1 MKILGSIS
9 VLLALW
15 AGVSTAPAVPD
26 SRPAVYAW
34 PSTEDGR
41 DAAIL
46 SSAAFPVRADAPDP
60 TVDSARAEFEA
71 GRFWHASR
79 ILRGRGADEAALTP
93 PEVLLLARADA
104 GWNSWDDVLAELEGA
119 DWLDRIEGGEGR
131 LLLARA
137 LEAAERWDE
146 AARQYQRFR
155 STGAIAKETPW
166 AASREARVAARAG
179 LWVPMLGALEAV
191 GRHSSELS
199 KWTVL
204 QMARNSLEQG
214 DAEQTLQFLPLL
226 GGDSAIA
233 ELAWDLEARAW
244 LVAGD
249 TARARDR
256 YAEVVQGDLTAVQR
270 GEAMEAIGALA
281 AISGDMGAAR
291 AAYEVSLDAYPRG
304 ASGARA
310 AWGVLR
316 TGRVDSGQA
325 LRSARILDRAREN
338 HQALQAYERHLAA
351 LPEAVQPEPVVQ
363 LARARLL
370 SAVGRHETA
379 VVEFRRL
386 VETDD
391 SVFELLV
398 LDQWR
403 RGRSRQ
409 GRRDAVRTIEGWIID
424 RYPESRQAVDIV
436 VSRANSAWLRGTYT
450 VAAAG
455 FERAI
460 AMEPSHASAGLARMR
475 LGQIRLQQNDEEAA
489 AEVFGSYLEEFP
501 NGQRWAEATYWVAR
515 SLGALGR
522 DEDAQEYLSE
532 IRDRDALSYY
542 GVLAFDLLEEPFRP
556 DVPAGPVSI
565 RRPWLRDEL
574 RTLDLLVAAGLDEGV
589 EAHIDGLIARTDGSV
604 PEGLDVA
611 DALIER
617 GFSIDGI
624 RLGQD
629 LRRSGAPQTR
639 RLLRVLYPF
648 PYREIV
654 TREAYERDIDPIFL
668 AALIRQESAFTPR
681 IHSPAGA
688 IGLMQVMP
696 ATGRDVARSQG
707 IRGLTAA
714 SLETPEINLH
724 LGTRFWLDMERRYA
738 DGKLPLVLSAYNAGP
753 TRARRWRQLPEF
765 ADPLRFTERIPFD
778 ETRGYV
784 KSITRNI
791 GLYQFLYGD
800 EQPFRGL

>member
-1 MKILGSIS
+1 VKFLGSIS

-15 AGVSTAPAVPD
+15 AGVPTDLAFPD
-26 SRPAVYAW
+26 SRPTVDAW
-34 PSTEDGR
+34 PSTDT
-41 DAAIL
+41 
-46 SSAAFPVRADAPDP
+46 PDP
-60 TVDSARAEFEA
+60 TVDSARAELEA

-79 ILRGRGADEAALTP
+79 ILRARGADEPALTP

-104 GWNSWDDVLAELEGA
+104 GWDNWDAVLTELEGA
-119 DWLDRIEGGEGR
+119 DWLDRIGDGEGR
-131 LLLARA
+131 LLVARA

-146 AARQYQRFR
+146 AAQQYERFR
-155 STGAIAKETPW
+155 STGAMAKETPW
-166 AASREARVAARAG
+166 VASREAQVAARAG
-179 LWVPMLGALEAV
+179 AWVPMLGALEAA
-191 GRHSSELS
+191 GRRSPELS

-214 DAEQTLQFLPLL
+214 DAEQTLRFLPLL
-226 GGDSAIA
+226 SGDSAIA
-233 ELAWDLEARAW
+233 QLAWDLEARAW
-244 LVAGD
+244 MLAGD
-249 TARARDR
+249 TARAVDR
-256 YAEVVQGDLTAVQR
+256 YAEVVRGDLGAAQR

-281 AISGDMGAAR
+281 AIGGDMGAAR
-291 AAYEVSLDAYPRG
+291 AAYKASLDAYPRG

-316 TGRVDSGQA
+316 TGAVDAGQA

-351 LPEAVQPEPVVQ
+351 LPEAVQPEPAVE

-379 VVEFRRL
+379 VVEFRKL

-391 SVFELLV
+391 PMFELRV

-403 RGRSRQ
+403 RARSRQ
-409 GRRDAVRTIEGWIID
+409 GRRDAVRTIERWIIE
-424 RYPESRQAVDIV
+424 RYPESREAVDIV
-436 VSRANSAWLRGTYT
+436 VSQANSALSRGTYAE
-450 VAAAG
+450 AAAG

-501 NGQRWAEATYWVAR
+501 DGQRWAEATYWVAR

-532 IRDRDALSYY
+532 IRERDALSYY
-542 GVLAFDLLEEPFRP
+542 GVLVFDLLEEPFRP
-556 DVPAGPVSI
+556 AVPSGPVAAL
-565 RRPWLRDEL
+565 RPWLRDGL
-574 RTLDLLVAAGLDEGV
+574 RTLDLLVAAGLDAGV
-589 EAHIDGLIARTDGSV
+589 EAHIDGLITRTHGSV

-617 GFSIDGI
+617 GFSIAGI
-624 RLGQD
+624 NVGRELVRG
-629 LRRSGAPQTR
+629 GAPQTM

-648 PYREIV
+648 PYRELV
-654 TREAYERDIDPIFL
+654 TREAYERGIDPIFL

-696 ATGRDVARSQG
+696 ATGRALARSQG
-707 IRGLTAA
+707 IRGFTAA
-714 SLETPEINLH
+714 SLETAEINLH
-724 LGTRFWLDMERRYA
+724 LGTRFWLDMERRYG
-738 DGKLPLVLSAYNAGP
+738 DGELPLVLSAYNAGP
-753 TRARRWRQLPEF
+753 TRARRWRRLPEF

-784 KSITRNI
+784 KAITRNI

-800 EQPFRGL
+800 D

>member
-1 MKILGSIS
+1 M
-9 VLLALW
+9 
-15 AGVSTAPAVPD
+15 
-26 SRPAVYAW
+26 RF
-34 PSTEDGR
+34 
-41 DAAIL
+41 
-46 SSAAFPVRADAPDP
+46 SAAVLVRANTPDP

-79 ILRGRGADEAALTP
+79 ILRARGADHAALTP

-104 GWNSWDDVLAELEGA
+104 GWQYWDGVLAELEGA
-119 DWLDRIEGGEGR
+119 DWLDRIGGGEGR
-131 LLLARA
+131 LLVARA

-146 AARQYQRFR
+146 SAQQYERFR
-155 STGAIAKETPW
+155 STGVMAKETPW
-166 AASREARVAARAG
+166 VASREAQVAARAG
-179 LWVPMLGALEAV
+179 LWVPMLGALEAT
-191 GRHSSELS
+191 GRRSPELS

-214 DAEQTLQFLPLL
+214 DAEQTLRLLPLL
-226 GGDSAIA
+226 SGDSVIA

-249 TARARDR
+249 TARALDR
-256 YAEVVQGDLTAVQR
+256 YGEVVQGNLKAASR
-270 GEAMEAIGALA
+270 GEALEAIGALA
-281 AISGDMGAAR
+281 AISGEMGAAQ
-291 AAYEVSLDAYPRG
+291 AAYQASLDAYPRG
-304 ASGARA
+304 ASGTRA

-316 TGRVDSGQA
+316 TGRVDSEQA

-338 HQALQAYERHLAA
+338 HQALQAYERHLAR
-351 LPEAVQPEPVVQ
+351 LPQAVQPDPAVQ

-370 SAVGRHETA
+370 SAVGTHEAA
-379 VVEFRRL
+379 VVEFRKL

-391 SVFELLV
+391 PVFELRV

-403 RGRSRQ
+403 RARSRQ
-409 GRRDAVRTIEGWIID
+409 GRQGAVRTIEGWIID
-424 RYPESRQAVDIV
+424 RYPESREAVDIV
-436 VSRANSAWLRGTYT
+436 VSRANSARARGTYGQ
-450 VAAAG
+450 AAAG

-501 NGQRWAEATYWVAR
+501 NGRRWAEASYWMAR
-515 SLGALGR
+515 SLAALGR
-522 DEDAQEYLSE
+522 NEDAQEYLNE

-542 GVLAFDLLEEPFRP
+542 GVLVFDLLEEPFRP
-556 DVPAGPVSI
+556 AVPSGPVSAP
-565 RRPWLRDEL
+565 RPWLRDEL
-574 RTLDLLVAAGLDEGV
+574 TTLDLLVAAGLDAGV
-589 EAHIDGLIARTDGSV
+589 EAHIDGLIARVDGSIL
-604 PEGLDVA
+604 ESLDLA

-617 GFSIDGI
+617 GFAIAGI
-624 RLGQD
+624 RLGQGL
-629 LRRSGAPQTR
+629 LRNGAPQTK

-648 PYREIV
+648 PHRELV
-654 TREAYERDIDPIFL
+654 TREARERDIDPIFL

-696 ATGRDVARSQG
+696 ATGRALARSQG
-707 IRGLTAA
+707 IRGFTSA
-714 SLETPEINLH
+714 SLETAEINLH

-753 TRARRWRQLPEF
+753 SRARRWRQLPEF

-800 EQPFRGL
+800 G

>member
-1 MKILGSIS
+1 MKFLGSIS

-15 AGVSTAPAVPD
+15 AGVPTVPAFPD
-26 SRPAVYAW
+26 SRPAVGAPPY
-34 PSTEDGR
+34 SKDGR
-41 DAAIL
+41 DPAIR
-46 SSAAFPVRADAPDP
+46 SSAAFLVHADAPDP

-79 ILRGRGADEAALTP
+79 ILRGRGAEEAALTP
-93 PEVLLLARADA
+93 PQVLLLARADA
-104 GWNSWDDVLAELEGA
+104 GWNNWDDVLAELEGA
-119 DWLDRIEGGEGR
+119 DWLDRIGGGEGR
-131 LLLARA
+131 LLVARA
-137 LEAAERWDE
+137 LEAAERWEE
-146 AARQYQRFR
+146 AAQQYGRFR
-155 STGAIAKETPW
+155 STGEIAKETPW
-166 AASREARVAARAG
+166 VASREAQVAARAG
-179 LWVPMLGALEAV
+179 AWVPMLGALEAA
-191 GRHSSELS
+191 GRRSPELS

-204 QMARNSLEQG
+204 QMARNSLEEG
-214 DAEQTLQFLPLL
+214 DAEQTLRFLPLL
-226 GGDSAIA
+226 GGDSTIA
-233 ELAWDLEARAW
+233 ELAWNLEARAW

-249 TARARDR
+249 TVRAMDR
-256 YAEVVQGDLTAVQR
+256 YAEVVQGDLGAAHR

-281 AISGDMGAAR
+281 AIAGDMGAAR
-291 AAYEVSLDAYPRG
+291 EAYEASLDAYPRG
-304 ASGARA
+304 ASGVRA
-310 AWGVLR
+310 AWGVIR
-316 TGRVDSGQA
+316 TGAVDAEQA

-338 HQALQAYERHLAA
+338 HQALQAYERHLAG
-351 LPEAVQPEPVVQ
+351 LPEAVQPEPAVE

-370 SAVGRHETA
+370 SAVGRHEAA

-391 SVFELLV
+391 PVFELRI

-403 RGRSRQ
+403 RARSRQ
-409 GRRDAVRTIEGWIID
+409 GRRDATRTIERWIIE
-424 RYPESRQAVDIV
+424 RYPESREAVDIV
-436 VSRANSAWLRGTYT
+436 VSRANSALSRGTY
-450 VAAAG
+450 VEAAAG
-455 FERAI
+455 FEQAI

-542 GVLAFDLLEEPFRP
+542 GVLVFDLLEEPFRP
-556 DVPAGPVSI
+556 PVPSGPVAAP
-565 RRPWLRDEL
+565 RRWLRDGL
-574 RTLDLLVAAGLDEGV
+574 RTLDLLAAAGLDAGV
-589 EAHIDGLIARTDGSV
+589 EAHIDGLIARTDGSI
-604 PEGLDVA
+604 PEALDLA

-617 GFSIDGI
+617 GFSIAGI

-629 LRRSGAPQTR
+629 LLRSGAPQTK

-648 PYREIV
+648 PYRELV
-654 TREAYERDIDPIFL
+654 TREAHERGIDPIFL
-668 AALIRQESAFTPR
+668 AALIRQESAFTPW

-696 ATGRDVARSQG
+696 ATGRALARSQG
-707 IRGLTAA
+707 IRGFTAA
-714 SLETPEINLH
+714 SLETAEINLH
-724 LGTRFWLDMERRYA
+724 LGTRFWLDMERRYG

-753 TRARRWRQLPEF
+753 TRARRWRRLPEF

-784 KSITRNI
+784 KAITRNI
-791 GLYQFLYGD
+791 GLYQFLYGND
-800 EQPFRGL
+800 

>member
-1 MKILGSIS
+1 M
-9 VLLALW
+9 
-15 AGVSTAPAVPD
+15 
-26 SRPAVYAW
+26 
-34 PSTEDGR
+34 
-41 DAAIL
+41 
-46 SSAAFPVRADAPDP
+46 
-60 TVDSARAEFEA
+60 AE
-71 GRFWHASR
+71 
-79 ILRGRGADEAALTP
+79 
-93 PEVLLLARADA
+93 
-104 GWNSWDDVLAELEGA
+104 
-119 DWLDRIEGGEGR
+119 
-131 LLLARA
+131 
-137 LEAAERWDE
+137 
-146 AARQYQRFR
+146 
-155 STGAIAKETPW
+155 ETPW
-166 AASREARVAARAG
+166 AASREAQVAARAG
-179 LWVPMLGALEAV
+179 LWVPMLDALEAA
-191 GRHSSELS
+191 GRRSPELS
-199 KWTVL
+199 QWTVL
-204 QMARNSLEQG
+204 QMARSSLEQG
-214 DAEQTLQFLPLL
+214 DAEQTLRFLPLL
-226 GGDSAIA
+226 RGDSAVA

-249 TARARDR
+249 TARALDR
-256 YAEVVQGDLTAVQR
+256 YYEVVQGDLRAAQR

-281 AISGDMGAAR
+281 AISGDMGAAH
-291 AAYEVSLDAYPRG
+291 AAYGASLEAYPRG
-304 ASGARA
+304 ASGTRA

-338 HQALQAYERHLAA
+338 HQALQAYERHLAT
-351 LPEAVQPEPVVQ
+351 LPEAVQPEPAVQ

-370 SAVGRHETA
+370 SAVGTHEAA
-379 VVEFRRL
+379 VVEFRKL

-391 SVFELLV
+391 PVFELRV

-403 RGRSRQ
+403 AARRRQ

-424 RYPESRQAVDIV
+424 RFPESRQAVDIV
-436 VSRANSAWLRGTYT
+436 VAGANAALSRGTYAQ
-450 VAAAG
+450 AAAG
-455 FERAI
+455 YERAI
-460 AMEPSHASAGLARMR
+460 AMESSHASAGLARMR

-501 NGQRWAEATYWVAR
+501 DGQRWAEASFWVAR

-542 GVLAFDLLEEPFRP
+542 GVLVFDLLEEPFRP
-556 DVPAGPVSI
+556 AVPSGPLSAP
-565 RRPWLRDEL
+565 RPWLRDAL
-574 RTLDLLVAAGLDEGV
+574 RTLDLLVAAGLDAGV

-604 PEGLDVA
+604 QEGLDVA

-617 GFSIDGI
+617 GFSIEGI
-624 RLGQD
+624 RFGQD
-629 LRRSGAPQTR
+629 LLRSGAAPTK

-648 PYREIV
+648 PYRELV
-654 TREAYERDIDPIFL
+654 TREASERGIDPIFL
-668 AALIRQESAFTPR
+668 AALIRQESAFTPS

-707 IRGLTAA
+707 IRGFTAA
-714 SLETPEINLH
+714 SLETAEINLH

-791 GLYQFLYGD
+791 GLYQFLYGED
-800 EQPFRGL
+800 